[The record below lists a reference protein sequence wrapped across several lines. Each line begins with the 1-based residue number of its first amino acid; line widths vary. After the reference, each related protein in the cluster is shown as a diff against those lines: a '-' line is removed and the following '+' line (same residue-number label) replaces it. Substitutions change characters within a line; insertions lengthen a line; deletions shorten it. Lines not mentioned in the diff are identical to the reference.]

1 MSLLTLRLPE
11 PLEVRLASVAQRLGL
26 SKSELARQ
34 ALVVH
39 LLRLERSHEMSGL
52 VAELQRCYG
61 DPLRLAEL
69 EELADSPFDGLDARI
84 DAERRAGLN
93 PDDPWWS

>member
-11 PLEVRLASVAQRLGL
+11 PLELRLASVAQRLGI

-39 LLRLERSHEMSGL
+39 LMRLERRQEMRGL
-52 VAELQRCYG
+52 VAELQQSYG
-61 DPLRLAEL
+61 DPALLAEL
-69 EELADSPFDGLDARI
+69 GELADTPFDGLDARI
-84 DAERRAGLN
+84 EAERRAGLN
-93 PDDPWWS
+93 PDEPWWS